1 MLCCSLFHD
10 FNLIISP
17 NIITK
22 QKENL
27 YQTIRPIEVF
37 QYENTRI
44 NFKFCATDK
53 KKPIF
58 PTRAQYT
65 RDPKGIFF

>member
-1 MLCCSLFHD
+1 MFCCSLLHD

-22 QKENL
+22 QKENV
-27 YQTIRPIEVF
+27 YQRITPIEVF

-44 NFKFCATDK
+44 NFKFCAIAEK
-53 KKPIF
+53 KTIF

-65 RDPKGIFF
+65 KNPKGIFP